1 MPFEHADKLKH
12 NGDNEYD
19 SDATEI
25 YEPDSSSGCTS
36 GSDGVTS
43 GSGHTHSLDSDCIDH
58 IVSTIQNLEHQ
69 YKKYLTEHMNQ
80 LKSCIYIKLRVITI
94 GKLRVNHLR

>member
-1 MPFEHADKLKH
+1 MPFEHADKLKY
-12 NGDNEYD
+12 NGDDEYD

-25 YEPDSSSGCTS
+25 YEPGSSSGCTS
-36 GSDGVTS
+36 GSDGVMS
-43 GSGHTHSLDSDCIDH
+43 GSGSTHSPDSNCSDH

-69 YKKYLTEHMNQ
+69 HKKYLTEHMNQ
-80 LKSCIYIKLRVITI
+80 LKRCRNIKLRVITI